1 MEIMY
6 FVPLVGT
13 FINEKALEG
22 PSPGTVKFREVTFT
36 ALKSTICLFT
46 LTLHSSPS
54 DLVESLKLSQV
65 GIPDL
70 HSDEVLLAKFHLS
83 SIDFEGCLVLQHVGA
98 EILETVA
105 GVGDEVDHC

>member
-1 MEIMY
+1 MK
-6 FVPLVGT
+6 FRKVPL
-13 FINEKALEG
+13 K
-22 PSPGTVKFREVTFT
+22 

-83 SIDFEGCLVLQHVGA
+83 SIDFEGCLVLQHVGS